1 VTGAGVS
8 LRVAYQGVPGAY
20 SEECAATLFP
30 DAAYA
35 GERTF
40 AAVFAALEG
49 GTVGAAVVP
58 VENSTAG
65 AVSDVYDLLLG
76 HESVVVVGEAVL
88 QVRHCLLGP
97 PGARL
102 EDVREARSHPQ
113 ALAQSEAFLRARGI
127 EAREAYDTAGAAR
140 EVRDLNDPRIAAV
153 ASRRAAEQLGLDVLA
168 KDIQTV
174 SDNSTRFF
182 VLARRDDSGVAAA
195 MAPAHRDGPPKTSL
209 VFASDDKPGALV
221 RALQPFA
228 TAGVNLAKIESRP
241 SRDRPWTYV
250 FYLDIHGDVA
260 ESPAREAFALL
271 RTCCSWVR
279 VLGTY
284 PMAAPAPPA
293 PPRPASGPRKAVT
306 SPARNSPAA

>member
-1 VTGAGVS
+1 MI
-8 LRVAYQGVPGAY
+8 
-20 SEECAATLFP
+20 FP
-30 DAAYA
+30 TAQLA

-49 GTVGAAVVP
+49 GAAGAAVVP

-65 AVSDVYDLLLG
+65 AVADVYDLLLG
-76 HESVVVVGEAVL
+76 HESLVIVGEAIL
-88 QVRHCLLGP
+88 PVRHCLLGP

-113 ALAQSEAFLRARGI
+113 ALAQSEEFLRAGGI
-127 EAREAYDTAGAAR
+127 EVREAYDTAGAAR
-140 EVRDLNDPRIAAV
+140 DVRDLGDPRVAAI
-153 ASRRAAEQLGLDVLA
+153 ASRRAADQLGLAVLA
-168 KDIQTV
+168 EDIQTA

-182 VLARRDDSGVAAA
+182 VLARRDDPGVATA
-195 MAPAHRDGPPKTSL
+195 MTPAHREGAPKTSL
-209 VFASDDKPGALV
+209 VFASDDRPGALV

-241 SRDRPWTYV
+241 SRERPWTYV
-250 FYLDIHGDVA
+250 FYLDIHGDIA

-271 RTCCSWVR
+271 RTCCAWVR

-284 PMAAPAPPA
+284 PMAA
-293 PPRPASGPRKAVT
+293 
-306 SPARNSPAA
+306 SPS